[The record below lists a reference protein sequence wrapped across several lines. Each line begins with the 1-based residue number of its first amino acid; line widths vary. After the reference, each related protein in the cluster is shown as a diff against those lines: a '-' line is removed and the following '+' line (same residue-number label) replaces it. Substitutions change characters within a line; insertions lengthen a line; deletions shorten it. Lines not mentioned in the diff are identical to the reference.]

1 MKIFDCFMFYD
12 ENILLDIRMNTL
24 DKFIDAMLQIAIEC
38 ENNTELLHEAPHN
51 TPVQRLDE
59 ALAARQPNLKWSEK

>member
-1 MKIFDCFMFYD
+1 
-12 ENILLDIRMNTL
+12 
-24 DKFIDAMLQIAIEC
+24 MLQIAIEC

-59 ALAARQPNLKWSEK
+59 ALAARQPDLKWSKK